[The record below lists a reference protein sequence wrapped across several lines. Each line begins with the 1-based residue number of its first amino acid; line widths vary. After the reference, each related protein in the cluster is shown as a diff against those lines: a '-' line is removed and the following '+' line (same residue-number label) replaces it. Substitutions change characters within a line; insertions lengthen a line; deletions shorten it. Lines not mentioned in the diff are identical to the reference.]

1 MILSRL
7 KNSQRNRITLF
18 FLLYSSICFI
28 SRNKFESNQLDLTTF
43 LELEEGW
50 ERNAVYLS
58 PWKLQSFTP
67 SEQPFFFFFF
77 VHLGGNSRCL
87 RRFLVRRLE
96 GNRRTIFSST
106 LPGGEVGQTQK
117 KTIQRNAYLCGEG
130 VKKKGE
136 AGFIQGSNYPWRNE
150 GGRKTVWPGSRVFTG
165 RAAYIISI
173 PRPPPPKKA
182 KRVDVA

>member
-1 MILSRL
+1 MLYLTKQIRIESTRSHDILRTRGRL
-7 KNSQRNRITLF
+7 RNT
-18 FLLYSSICFI
+18 
-28 SRNKFESNQLDLTTF
+28 
-43 LELEEGW
+43 
-50 ERNAVYLS
+50 VYLS
-58 PWKLQSFTP
+58 AKITEF
-67 SEQPFFFFFF
+67 
-77 VHLGGNSRCL
+77 HLLWATFLLLLLCTSRRELKRCL

-106 LPGGEVGQTQK
+106 LSGGEVGQTQK

-136 AGFIQGSNYPWRNE
+136 TGFIQGSNYPWRNE
-150 GGRKTVWPGSRVFTG
+150 GGRKTVSPGSRVFTG

>member
-1 MILSRL
+1 MLYLTKQIRIESTRSHDILRTRGRL
-7 KNSQRNRITLF
+7 RKKRRLSFALKITEFHPLWAT
-18 FLLYSSICFI
+18 FLLLLLLLCT
-28 SRNKFESNQLDLTTF
+28 SRR
-43 LELEEGW
+43 EL
-50 ERNAVYLS
+50 
-58 PWKLQSFTP
+58 K
-67 SEQPFFFFFF
+67 
-77 VHLGGNSRCL
+77 RCL

-106 LPGGEVGQTQK
+106 LSGGEVGQTQK

-136 AGFIQGSNYPWRNE
+136 TGFIQGSNYPWRNE
-150 GGRKTVWPGSRVFTG
+150 GGRKTVSPGSRVFTG
-165 RAAYIISI
+165 RAAYISI